1 MSRAPI
7 RAMTATRRSVST
19 PSLSERSPPEFG
31 AALDFTPHGWADYSY
46 LYRDELE
53 AWAEDDI
60 VELHPAFSAEPAGG
74 IKYVQDRL
82 WADRARVTELGKQG
96 AMSCVYGD
104 ARTWLRPSTR
114 PALGSKPRALE

>member
-19 PSLSERSPPEFG
+19 PSLSERCRPEFG
-31 AALDFTPHGWADYSY
+31 AALDFTPHGWADYCY
-46 LYRDELE
+46 LHRDQLG

-74 IKYVQDRL
+74 FEMIY
-82 WADRARVTELGKQG
+82 AAAE
-96 AMSCVYGD
+96 A
-104 ARTWLRPSTR
+104 A
-114 PALGSKPRALE
+114 